1 MAQRLGMSPLS
12 LTRKAQMG
20 GGYLIKGIHYN
31 QLNDAPNSP
40 FYWNVEKTEEVFEN
54 WGAPTKEVQSDAR

>member
-12 LTRKAQMG
+12 LTRKAKTND
-20 GGYLIKGIHYN
+20 GYLKKGIHYN
-31 QLNDAPNSP
+31 QLGEGPNSP

-54 WGAPTKEVQSDAR
+54 WGAPIQEVQSESN